1 MIWTLAFNSCNNNEL
16 LHINFG
22 LPFQKTPVCEKLIDR
37 QFSNLCDK
45 DIDKNLPSK
54 PCCKTYSINEFQALK
69 INNTNL
75 KIFHNNINGLETK
88 HELLQIFLANNTI
101 DFDIIAITETSLKTG
116 NVNFKTKVIRVSL
129 YLQIAIKEVLQSIRE
144 VT

>member
-1 MIWTLAFNSCNNNEL
+1 MTSVDLDAFAFNSCNNNEL

-54 PCCKTYSINEFQALK
+54 T
-69 INNTNL
+69 
-75 KIFHNNINGLETK
+75 
-88 HELLQIFLANNTI
+88 
-101 DFDIIAITETSLKTG
+101 
-116 NVNFKTKVIRVSL
+116 
-129 YLQIAIKEVLQSIRE
+129 
-144 VT
+144 